1 MIADYFWKVIFL
13 ILLII
18 GLNFWFGWRDEV
30 NTHKRNVY
38 ALAEI
43 LDKPTRKGDKA
54 CRTAT
59 FQSMFHLHEIE
70 KVKGK
75 KSFIPFTSE
84 KKFEIKLVM
93 DELVEENLI
102 NISLEEIRLFIDVLR
117 ENYNNARDFGLFEN
131 EQSLEALEEGRGTK
145 IMTGPW
151 RGESLELGHFI
162 SPEINDTIQFHFVN
176 RLILP
181 ETVKAAMEFADITKD
196 VRDRADRMK
205 RAKVL
210 DVGSCDSIIRQ
221 YNTLRELSSRN

>member
-1 MIADYFWKVIFL
+1 MIADYFWKIIFL

-18 GLNFWFGWRDEV
+18 GLNFWFDWRDEV
-30 NTHKRNVY
+30 NSLNRHLN
-38 ALAEI
+38 ALTEI
-43 LDKPTRKGDKA
+43 IEKPTRKGDKA

-59 FQSMFHLHEIE
+59 FQSIFHLREIE
-70 KVKGK
+70 KVKG
-75 KSFIPFTSE
+75 E
-84 KKFEIKLVM
+84 KFEVRSVI
-93 DELVEENLI
+93 
-102 NISLEEIRLFIDVLR
+102 EEIRKNVTDVSREEMGLIVDVLR
-117 ENYNNARDFGLFEN
+117 ENYNNARNFGLFKN

-151 RGESLELGHFI
+151 KGESLELGHFI
-162 SPEINDTIQFHFVN
+162 SPEINDTIQFHFSN

>member
-18 GLNFWFGWRDEV
+18 GLNYWFDWRDEV
-30 NTHKRNVY
+30 NSLNRHLN
-38 ALAEI
+38 ALTEI
-43 LDKPTRKGDKA
+43 IEKPTRKGDKA

-59 FQSMFHLHEIE
+59 FQSIYHLREIE
-70 KVKGK
+70 KVRG
-75 KSFIPFTSE
+75 E
-84 KKFEIKLVM
+84 KFEVRTVI
-93 DELVEENLI
+93 
-102 NISLEEIRLFIDVLR
+102 EEIRENVTDISREEMGLIVDVLR
-117 ENYNNARDFGLFEN
+117 ENYNNARNFGLFKN

-145 IMTGPW
+145 IMAGPW
-151 RGESLELGHFI
+151 GGEPLELGHFI
-162 SPEINDTIQFHFVN
+162 SPEINDTIQFHFSN

>member
-18 GLNFWFGWRDEV
+18 GLNYWFDWRDDV
-30 NTHKRNVY
+30 NSLNRHLN
-38 ALAEI
+38 ALTEI
-43 LDKPTRKGDKA
+43 IEKPTRKGDKA

-59 FQSMFHLHEIE
+59 FQSIFHLREIE
-70 KVKGK
+70 KVRG
-75 KSFIPFTSE
+75 E
-84 KKFEIKLVM
+84 KFEVSAVI
-93 DELVEENLI
+93 
-102 NISLEEIRLFIDVLR
+102 EEIRENVTDISREEMGLIVDVLR
-117 ENYNNARDFGLFEN
+117 ENYNNARNFGLFKN

-145 IMTGPW
+145 IMAGPW
-151 RGESLELGHFI
+151 RGEPLELGHFI
-162 SPEINDTIQFHFVN
+162 SPEINDTIQFHFSN

>member
-18 GLNFWFGWRDEV
+18 GLNYWFDWRDDV
-30 NTHKRNVY
+30 NSLNRHLN
-38 ALAEI
+38 ALTEI
-43 LDKPTRKGDKA
+43 IEKPTRKGDKA

-59 FQSMFHLHEIE
+59 FQSIYHLREIE
-70 KVKGK
+70 KVKG
-75 KSFIPFTSE
+75 E
-84 KKFEIKLVM
+84 KFEVRAVI
-93 DELVEENLI
+93 
-102 NISLEEIRLFIDVLR
+102 EEIRENVTDISREEMGLIVDVLR
-117 ENYNNARDFGLFEN
+117 ENYNNARNFGLFKN

-145 IMTGPW
+145 IMAGPW
-151 RGESLELGHFI
+151 RGEPLELGHFI
-162 SPEINDTIQFHFVN
+162 SPEINDTIQFHFSN

>member
-1 MIADYFWKVIFL
+1 MIADYFWKIIFL

-18 GLNFWFGWRDEV
+18 GLNFWFDWRDEV
-30 NTHKRNVY
+30 NSLNRHLN
-38 ALAEI
+38 ALTEI
-43 LDKPTRKGDKA
+43 IEKPTRKGDKA
-54 CRTAT
+54 CRTGT
-59 FQSMFHLHEIE
+59 FQSIFHLREIE
-70 KVKGK
+70 KVKG
-75 KSFIPFTSE
+75 E
-84 KKFEIKLVM
+84 KFEVRSVI
-93 DELVEENLI
+93 
-102 NISLEEIRLFIDVLR
+102 EEIRRNVTDVSREEMGLIVDVLR
-117 ENYNNARDFGLFEN
+117 ENYNNARNFGLFKN

-145 IMTGPW
+145 IMAGPW

>member
-1 MIADYFWKVIFL
+1 MIADYFWKIIFL

-18 GLNFWFGWRDEV
+18 GLNFWFDWRDEV
-30 NTHKRNVY
+30 NSLNRHKN
-38 ALAEI
+38 ALTEI
-43 LDKPTRKGDKA
+43 IEKPTRKGDKA

-59 FQSMFHLHEIE
+59 FQSIFHLREIE
-70 KVKGK
+70 KVKG
-75 KSFIPFTSE
+75 E
-84 KKFEIKLVM
+84 KFEVRSVI
-93 DELVEENLI
+93 
-102 NISLEEIRLFIDVLR
+102 EEIRKNVTDVSREEMGLIVDVLR
-117 ENYNNARDFGLFEN
+117 ENYNNARNFGLFKN

-145 IMTGPW
+145 IMAGPW

>member
-18 GLNFWFGWRDEV
+18 GLNYWFDWRDDV
-30 NTHKRNVY
+30 NSLNRHLN
-38 ALAEI
+38 ALTEI
-43 LDKPTRKGDKA
+43 IEKPTRKGDKA

-59 FQSMFHLHEIE
+59 FQSIYHLREIE
-70 KVKGK
+70 KVRG
-75 KSFIPFTSE
+75 E
-84 KKFEIKLVM
+84 KFEVRTVI
-93 DELVEENLI
+93 
-102 NISLEEIRLFIDVLR
+102 EEIRENVTDISREEMGLIVDVLR
-117 ENYNNARDFGLFEN
+117 ENYNNARNFGLFKN

-145 IMTGPW
+145 IMAGPW
-151 RGESLELGHFI
+151 RGEPLELGHFI
-162 SPEINDTIQFHFVN
+162 SPEINDTIQFHFSN

>member
-18 GLNFWFGWRDEV
+18 GLNYWFDWRDEI
-30 NTHKRNVY
+30 NSLNRHLN
-38 ALAEI
+38 ALTEI
-43 LDKPTRKGDKA
+43 IEKPTRKGDKA

-59 FQSMFHLHEIE
+59 FQSIYHLREIE
-70 KVKGK
+70 KVRG
-75 KSFIPFTSE
+75 E
-84 KKFEIKLVM
+84 KFEVRTVI
-93 DELVEENLI
+93 
-102 NISLEEIRLFIDVLR
+102 EEIRENVTDISREEMGLIVDVLR
-117 ENYNNARDFGLFEN
+117 ENYNNARNFGLFKN

-145 IMTGPW
+145 IMAGPW
-151 RGESLELGHFI
+151 RGEPLELGHFI
-162 SPEINDTIQFHFVN
+162 SPEINDTIQFHFSN

>member
-18 GLNFWFGWRDEV
+18 GLNYWFDWRDEV
-30 NTHKRNVY
+30 NSLNRHLN
-38 ALAEI
+38 ALTEI
-43 LDKPTRKGDKA
+43 IEKPTRKGDKA

-59 FQSMFHLHEIE
+59 FQSIYHLREIE
-70 KVKGK
+70 KVRG
-75 KSFIPFTSE
+75 E
-84 KKFEIKLVM
+84 KFEVRTVI
-93 DELVEENLI
+93 
-102 NISLEEIRLFIDVLR
+102 EEIRENVTDISREEMGLIVDVLR
-117 ENYNNARDFGLFEN
+117 ENYNNARNFGLFKN

-151 RGESLELGHFI
+151 KGESLELGHFI
-162 SPEINDTIQFHFVN
+162 SPEINDTIQFHFSN

>member
-1 MIADYFWKVIFL
+1 MIADYFWKIIFL

-18 GLNFWFGWRDEV
+18 GLNFWFDWRDEV
-30 NTHKRNVY
+30 NSLNRHLN
-38 ALAEI
+38 ALTEI
-43 LDKPTRKGDKA
+43 IENPTRKGDKA

-59 FQSMFHLHEIE
+59 FQSIFHLREIE
-70 KVKGK
+70 KVKG
-75 KSFIPFTSE
+75 E
-84 KKFEIKLVM
+84 KFEVRSVM
-93 DELVEENLI
+93 
-102 NISLEEIRLFIDVLR
+102 EEIRKNVTDVSREEMGLIVDVLR
-117 ENYNNARDFGLFEN
+117 ENYNNARNFGLFKN

-145 IMTGPW
+145 IMAGPW
-151 RGESLELGHFI
+151 RGEPLELGHFI